1 MSHKQGVLL
10 FSCSWASEK
19 ELGTS
24 EPSFAKAFT
33 AQGRGFARTE
43 ALRR

>member
-19 ELGTS
+19 EPGTS